1 MIKCELTIGRVIL
14 ALKSQHRQD
23 EGSRGLRTHDDI
35 IKKYSNRHKEV
46 EVDTD
51 ELMEVTF
58 NSIQLVNRKH
68 QCGSSSGSYK

>member
-1 MIKCELTIGRVIL
+1 VIKCEFTIGRVIL
-14 ALKSQHRQD
+14 APKSQHRQD
-23 EGSRGLRTHDDI
+23 EGSRGLPTHDDI

-46 EVDTD
+46 EVDT
-51 ELMEVTF
+51 EESMEVTF

>member
-1 MIKCELTIGRVIL
+1 VIKCELTIGRVIL

-58 NSIQLVNRKH
+58 NSIQLVNCKH
-68 QCGSSSGSYK
+68 QCGSSSGSYE